1 MFNVDWQSKW
11 FDDRLSVTVGGRYR
25 GDFDR
30 VEQTSAFQT
39 IDGVRYRVYDIVH
52 YDDSIDMNANAS
64 VVLVR
69 GDYDVTLDVRVSNLL
84 DRIPNKNATYSS
96 QPWQLGR
103 NAWVG
108 IRMRY

>member
-1 MFNVDWQSKW
+1 
-11 FDDRLSVTVGGRYR
+11 
-25 GDFDR
+25 
-30 VEQTSAFQT
+30 
-39 IDGVRYRVYDIVH
+39 
-52 YDDSIDMNANAS
+52 MNANAS